1 MQIAAYTTDEDVPAH
16 MRHIA
21 HVIAGSTLVQIRF
34 EAESADGARRRA
46 EEWLAAETERAKR
59 QGITAARPAPKRK
72 RKIAP

>member
-1 MQIAAYTTDEDVPAH
+1 MQIAVYTTDEDVPAH
-16 MRHIA
+16 LRHVA
-21 HVIAGSTLVQIRF
+21 HLIVGSTMMPIRF